1 MTAPTRFEIDGE
13 RHYATDQADKAFKT
27 NFFKEALIYI

>member
-13 RHYATDQADKAFKT
+13 RHYATDQADKAYPSVTTILGKT
-27 NFFKEALIYI
+27 